1 VSEAQRFW
9 FVQAE
14 GSLFDTTGAA
24 SVPAIGMALLL
35 RGSLFRQLPAATL
48 KFLTSVTARTHVR
61 ERQVPGTML
70 QLIGKSNR
78 KEEALMT
85 ACWRLDLFLE
95 AQRQLLQHPSKAH

>member
-1 VSEAQRFW
+1 MSEAQRFW

-24 SVPAIGMALLL
+24 SVAAIGMALLL

-61 ERQVPGTML
+61 ERQSPWNNVTTD
-70 QLIGKSNR
+70 R
-78 KEEALMT
+78 KK
-85 ACWRLDLFLE
+85 
-95 AQRQLLQHPSKAH
+95 Q